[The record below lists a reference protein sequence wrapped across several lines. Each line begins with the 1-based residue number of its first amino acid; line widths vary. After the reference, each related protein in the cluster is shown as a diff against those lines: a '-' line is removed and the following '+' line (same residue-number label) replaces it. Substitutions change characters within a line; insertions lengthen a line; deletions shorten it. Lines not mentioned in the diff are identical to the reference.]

1 MEIPYL
7 SYLGLSEKPFGL
19 TPDTDFYFE
28 SETHKEAL
36 EHLKFFLGQRE
47 GIALIYG
54 EVGSGKTILSRMF
67 LNSLDKNI
75 YNTALILNPIMG
87 EEEFIKE
94 IMGELGIPKDDS
106 SKKTLL
112 DNLSN
117 FLIDEHK
124 KGRDTILVIDES
136 QVLSARLL
144 ELIRILSNIETEKEK
159 IIHTVLF
166 AQTEFMD
173 ILHKPEMKNLSQR
186 ITVVYKLK
194 SFSEKETRAYITFR
208 LYKAGSKG
216 SLNFSD
222 AAVQLIHKASQGCPR
237 LINMICDRC
246 LLVLY
251 SQSKN
256 IVTEQIVES
265 VLNDESI
272 LFLKDTHS
280 IPKHT
285 NRKYMIPGIIII
297 LILCFIALFFY
308 KENISNAI
316 TLSYKR
322 FHQQEK
328 AKYAI
333 STVPAKTIEPANTE
347 AIARQTVEKPA
358 HYDPYYLVSAEPG
371 EYALICE
378 KDSKRLHL
386 YVSDHN
392 NFRLLK
398 SFPLILGKI
407 HSQTEQLKDPS
418 IPNGTFFLSRFLQAP
433 SIRDVYGYG
442 AFVLDYPNAITFR
455 EGKNSGWIWLHG
467 HQKDKQLGEDLENTK
482 LGIAVENDALKEIH
496 SLVKANGTPIT
507 IVDKIEQTD
516 SATHNILRKE
526 IQTFIDSWKQ
536 AWESLQVE
544 KYLDHYSKDFLN
556 NQRMGWDAYK
566 QIKKNVNRNKKF
578 IRITIERPF
587 LLTSPKREGNFVVVR
602 FIQKYSSDNFSD
614 ESTKVLYLQKNGAA
628 WKIIGEDTI

>member
-1 MEIPYL
+1 MQIPYL

-36 EHLKFFLGQRE
+36 EHLRFFLEQGE

-67 LNSLDKNI
+67 LNSLDEER
-75 YNTALILNPIMG
+75 YNTVLILNPIMG

-94 IMGELGIPKDDS
+94 IMNELGILGDDS
-106 SKKTLL
+106 SKKNLL

-124 KGRDTILVIDES
+124 KGKDTILVIDES

-173 ILHKPEMKNLSQR
+173 TLHTPEMKNLSQR
-186 ITVVYKLK
+186 VTVVYKLK
-194 SFSEKETRAYITFR
+194 NFSEKETMAYITFR

-216 SLNFSD
+216 SLHFSD
-222 AAVQLIHKASQGCPR
+222 TAVRIIQKASQGCPR

-272 LFLKDTHS
+272 LFLKNIHKTQKRNYRRY
-280 IPKHT
+280 I
-285 NRKYMIPGIIII
+285 MPGIIII
-297 LILCFIALFFY
+297 LILCLLSVFLY
-308 KENISNAI
+308 KTNISRAI
-316 TLSYKR
+316 KLSPKS
-322 FHQQEK
+322 FPQEEK
-328 AKYAI
+328 VA
-333 STVPAKTIEPANTE
+333 VAKTTNYA
-347 AIARQTVEKPA
+347 
-358 HYDPYYLVSAEPG
+358 PYYFVSAETG

-378 KDSKRLHL
+378 KDTKKLHL
-386 YVSDHN
+386 YVSENN
-392 NFRLLK
+392 NFKLLK

-407 HSQTEQLKDPS
+407 HSQTNQLKDPS
-418 IPNGTFFLSRFLQAP
+418 IPNGTFFLLRFLQAP
-433 SIRDVYGYG
+433 SVRDVYGYG
-442 AFVLDYPNAITFR
+442 AFVLNYPNAITFR

-467 HQKDKQLGEDLENTK
+467 HLKEKRLGENLEDTK
-482 LGIAVENDALKEIH
+482 LGIAIENDALKEMH
-496 SLVKANGTPIT
+496 SLIKTNGTPI
-507 IVDKIEQTD
+507 IVVDKLEQTEKT
-516 SATHNILRKE
+516 AHEILQKE
-526 IQTFIDSWKQ
+526 IQAFIDSWKK
-536 AWESLQVE
+536 AWESLQIDR
-544 KYLDHYSKDFLN
+544 YLYHYSKDFLTSN
-556 NQRMGWDAYK
+556 KIDWDTYK
-566 QIKKNVNRNKKF
+566 KIKINVNKNKTF
-578 IRITIERPF
+578 IHIKTERPF
-587 LLTSPKREGNFVVVR
+587 VILSPNRGGNLAVVR
-602 FIQKYSSDNFSD
+602 FFQKYSSDNYSD
-614 ESTKVLYLQKNGAA
+614 ESMKALYLQKNGTE